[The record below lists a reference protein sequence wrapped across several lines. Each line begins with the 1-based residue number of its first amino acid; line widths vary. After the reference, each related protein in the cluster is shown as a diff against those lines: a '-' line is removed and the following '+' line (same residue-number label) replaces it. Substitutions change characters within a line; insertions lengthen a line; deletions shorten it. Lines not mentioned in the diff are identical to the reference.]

1 MNSGLVCI
9 SGTHER
15 PGQPRPSAPRPSREP
30 DPPVPGAR
38 APAATPTEVL
48 ADGVENVLKP
58 LYSKGG
64 MSRRLPTR
72 SRNIEVCPV
81 GQEARARP
89 RRRVS
94 VCSLR
99 GKRFTCTARSIL
111 HTSYKSSWAALAG
124 GALEIQLEAPTP
136 VPLKLRENPSL
147 GSTGGSS
154 AAWYMVVG
162 APNSSS
168 GGAMGAS
175 IRVTS
180 FERTKYTARPTEAH
194 LRQVT
199 HIGR

>member
-1 MNSGLVCI
+1 M
-9 SGTHER
+9 
-15 PGQPRPSAPRPSREP
+15 
-30 DPPVPGAR
+30 
-38 APAATPTEVL
+38 
-48 ADGVENVLKP
+48 
-58 LYSKGG
+58 
-64 MSRRLPTR
+64 
-72 SRNIEVCPV
+72 
-81 GQEARARP
+81 
-89 RRRVS
+89 
-94 VCSLR
+94 
-99 GKRFTCTARSIL
+99 
-111 HTSYKSSWAALAG
+111 
-124 GALEIQLEAPTP
+124 
-136 VPLKLRENPSL
+136 RENPSL